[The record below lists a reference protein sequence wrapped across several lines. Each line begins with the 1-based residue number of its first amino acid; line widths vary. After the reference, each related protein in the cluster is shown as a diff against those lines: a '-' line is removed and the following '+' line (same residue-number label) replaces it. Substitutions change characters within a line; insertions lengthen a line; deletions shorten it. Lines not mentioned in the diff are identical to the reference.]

1 MNRTSGAEMGVL
13 IVSCILAAILGFA
26 AQRASICNVKA
37 VAEVM
42 TSRTGYMFA
51 CIFKSVLWVLVLTVP
66 FLMLMPTAG
75 SRLTGW
81 QLSIGTLLGGFVFG
95 LGAAMNGACAF
106 STLARLAD
114 GQLAMLGTLAGFVLG
129 ILACLSLV
137 GSGWL
142 PAPSPSPSMV
152 GPLIAFAIVINLLL
166 IAWVCYEGIRLWRT
180 RWPQSRIV
188 DLLLAGQYRLSTA
201 AMLIGLANGG
211 LYLIH
216 GAWGYTETLHQTTEA
231 AVFGGDFPS
240 PQRWLLFAAMPLGMV
255 LSTWQRGSLRV
266 DWRPQFGWIRNIV
279 GGILMGLGAALIP
292 GGNDALVLYA
302 IPSLSPQAIPSYL
315 AMTLGIASALM
326 AMRFVLGIETR
337 VECRGD
343 ICIAEAAPR
352 PSAFPQSAR
361 LTS

>member
-1 MNRTSGAEMGVL
+1 MGVL

-37 VAEVM
+37 VAEAI

-51 CIFKSVLWVLVLTVP
+51 CIFKSVLWVFVLTVP

-75 SRLTGW
+75 ARLTGW

-95 LGAAMNGACAF
+95 LGAAINGACAF

-114 GQLAMLGTLAGFVLG
+114 GQLAMLGTLGGFVLG
-129 ILACLSLV
+129 ILGYFSLV

-142 PAPSPSPSMV
+142 TPPSPSPSMV
-152 GPLIAFAIVINLLL
+152 GPLIASAMVIDLLL

-180 RWPQSRIV
+180 RPQSRIV
-188 DLLLAGQYRLSTA
+188 DLLLARQYRLSTA

-211 LYLIH
+211 LYLIY
-216 GAWGYTETLHQTTEA
+216 GAWGYTGTLHQTAEA
-231 AVFGGDFPS
+231 ALFGRDQPS
-240 PQRWLLFAAMPLGMV
+240 PQRWFLFAAMLLGMV

-266 DWRPQFGWIRNIV
+266 DWRPQFAWARNFV
-279 GGILMGLGAALIP
+279 GGLLMGLGAALIP
-292 GGNDALVLYA
+292 GGNDALVLYG
-302 IPSLSPQAIPSYL
+302 IPSLSPHAIPSYL
-315 AMTLGIASALM
+315 AMTLGIASAQM
-326 AMRFVLGIETR
+326 AMRFGLGIETH

-343 ICIAEAAPR
+343 ICIADAAPR